1 MCGNV
6 CSQRETGRERDRD
19 REREREREKDKA
31 ATLGVRTAVK
41 TNTVKKKK
49 CTVCKLFIYP
59 EKKAKMMVQVI
70 VSI

>member
-41 TNTVKKKK
+41 TNTVKKIN
-49 CTVCKLFIYP
+49 VLYVSYLFIR
-59 EKKAKMMVQVI
+59 KRKRR
-70 VSI
+70 

>member
-41 TNTVKKKK
+41 TNTVKKKMY
-49 CTVCKLFIYP
+49 C
-59 EKKAKMMVQVI
+59 M
-70 VSI
+70 